1 MLIKLCTCLETCL
14 SSRFM
19 SIVLWPRMTH
29 LVPMLSP
36 NACCEWGAWCH
47 SLSFETFLSL
57 MSSLLIGLPW
67 WLRGKASVCNVGD
80 LGLSSGSRRSPGE
93 GNANPLQYSCLEHP
107 VGYNPWGRKD
117 SDTTERLHFH
127 FSLFNR
133 YITSCCKL
141 KMVYSFC
148 PLLMSMSEDFS
159 ISFIL

>member
-1 MLIKLCTCLETCL
+1 MLMKLCICLETCL
-14 SSRFM
+14 SPRFM
-19 SIVLWPRMTH
+19 SIVLRPRMTH

-47 SLSFETFLSL
+47 SLSFEAFLSL

-80 LGLSSGSRRSPGE
+80 PGLSPGSGSSPGE
-93 GNANPLQYSCLEHP
+93 GNANPLQYSCLEDP
-107 VGYNPWGRKD
+107 MGYNPWGRKD

-141 KMVYSFC
+141 KRVYSFC
-148 PLLMSMSEDFS
+148 PLLMSM
-159 ISFIL
+159 